1 MKMYECS
8 SFLLAS
14 ARLRAHLTAGGRG
27 RGGGRR
33 RENNGDLTRSVRER
47 EPGSV
52 QQLFFSKMLFW
63 RHVDMA
69 KTSSRMI
76 RQVAKNNFGQV
87 Q

>member
-8 SFLLAS
+8 SFLLPVE
-14 ARLRAHLTAGGRG
+14 GRG
-27 RGGGRR
+27 RGGGR
-33 RENNGDLTRSVRER
+33 EGDLTRLVRER

-52 QQLFFSKMLFW
+52 QQLFFPPKLLFW

>member
-1 MKMYECS
+1 MSALPSCS
-8 SFLLAS
+8 RARVCVRLA
-14 ARLRAHLTAGGRG
+14 AGGRG
-27 RGGGRR
+27 RGGGQR
-33 RENNGDLTRSVRER
+33 RENNGDLTRLVRER

-52 QQLFFSKMLFW
+52 QQLFFFFSKILFW